1 MTNFLE
7 TARKMSPG
15 TESCLDSCRD
25 TFFACW
31 IDSLRLKFWKRKTS
45 IIFLHRI
52 AGTYS
57 QLYLA
62 SRRIACEIHATE
74 DAHSCKKNGEKKL
87 PKFNVWANA
96 NEVSLMVA
104 RRQHTSEQFTP
115 SSNIFLVGRAR
126 ECVPLLLPGGSWT
139 RPATGSNS
147 SGRTKKRYN
156 VSLLNRIP
164 VRQLIVYRNLVT
176 GQLWDSTLYF
186 LQ

>member
-31 IDSLRLKFWKRKTS
+31 IDSLRLKFWKRKKS

-104 RRQHTSEQFTP
+104 RRQHTSEQAIHTQLQHFPCGPGPRVCPTTP
-115 SSNIFLVGRAR
+115 TRGILNPTRHGVKQFGADKKKVQ
-126 ECVPLLLPGGSWT
+126 CVTPQ
-139 RPATGSNS
+139 SNS
-147 SGRTKKRYN
+147 C
-156 VSLLNRIP
+156 P
-164 VRQLIVYRNLVT
+164 
-176 GQLWDSTLYF
+176 STHSIS
-186 LQ
+186 